1 MTELTLTTERTIN
14 AAPKAVFEAWLNPD
28 MLRRFM
34 RPNPAMPE
42 SPSKTE
48 PVEGGRF
55 EILMNVGDQ
64 MVPHTGT
71 YREISPHNR
80 IVFTWESPMSTDNS
94 VVTLEFAPEDG
105 GTHITLR
112 HVRFPNQESRDNH
125 LAGWGNILEAL
136 DRVIATATA

>member
-14 AAPKAVFEAWLNPD
+14 AAPKDVFAAWLNPD
-28 MLRRFM
+28 LLAKFM
-34 RPNPAMPE
+34 RPNPTMPE
-42 SPSKTE
+42 SPSKTD

-64 MVPHTGT
+64 VIPHSGT
-71 YREISPHNR
+71 YREISPNNR

-94 VVTLEFAPEDG
+94 VVTLDFAPKDG
-105 GTHITLR
+105 GTHITLN

-125 LAGWGNILEAL
+125 LGGWGHILTAL
-136 DRVIATATA
+136 DSVIETASA